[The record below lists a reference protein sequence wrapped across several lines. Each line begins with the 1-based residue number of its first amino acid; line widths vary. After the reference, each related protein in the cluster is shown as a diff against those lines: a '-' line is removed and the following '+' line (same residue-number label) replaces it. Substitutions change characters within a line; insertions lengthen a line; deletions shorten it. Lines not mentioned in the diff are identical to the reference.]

1 MEVRNYTSVKEFIL
15 LGLPHAD
22 ELKIPLFLVFVFI
35 YICTLLG
42 NLLILL
48 TVRWDPRLH
57 TPMYFF
63 LCNLAFLDIW
73 LSSAIVP
80 KMLANFLEVRKV
92 ISFSGCICQLYFFHF
107 MASTE
112 CFLYTVMAYD
122 RYAAICH
129 PLHYNK
135 IMSKKICI
143 QMAAG
148 TWLTGSIRSMMHTIL
163 TFRLPFCGSDLIQ
176 YFFCDIPPI
185 LKLACSSTFINEAVI
200 LADIGI
206 IALGCFLL
214 ILVSYGHI
222 VLAILKISTAEG
234 RRRTFSTCA
243 SHITVVTF
251 YFAPPV
257 FIFTRP
263 TSVYSVNGAITVF
276 YTVITP
282 MLNPIIYSLRNNDVK
297 SALRKLRDRHT
308 FSVGI

>member
-1 MEVRNYTSVKEFIL
+1 MEKENHTSVKEFIL

-22 ELKIPLFLVFVFI
+22 ELKIPLFLVFLFI
-35 YICTLLG
+35 YICTILG
-42 NLLILL
+42 NLLILVA
-48 TVRWDPRLH
+48 VRGDPRLH

-63 LCNLAFLDIW
+63 LFNLSFLDIC
-73 LSSAIVP
+73 LSTVTVP

-148 TWLTGSIRSMMHTIL
+148 TWLTGSIHSMMHTIL
-163 TFRLPFCGSDLIQ
+163 TFRLPFCRSNLIQ

-200 LADIGI
+200 LANIGI

-234 RRRTFSTCA
+234 RQRTFSTCA
-243 SHITVVTF
+243 SHITVVILF
-251 YFAPPV
+251 FVPPV
-257 FIFTRP
+257 FIYLRP
-263 TSVYSVNGAITVF
+263 HSLYSVDGALAVF
-276 YTVITP
+276 YTVVTP
-282 MLNPIIYSLRNNDVK
+282 MLNPIIYSLRNKEVK
-297 SALRKLRDRHT
+297 LALRKLIYSRKET
-308 FSVGI
+308 PL